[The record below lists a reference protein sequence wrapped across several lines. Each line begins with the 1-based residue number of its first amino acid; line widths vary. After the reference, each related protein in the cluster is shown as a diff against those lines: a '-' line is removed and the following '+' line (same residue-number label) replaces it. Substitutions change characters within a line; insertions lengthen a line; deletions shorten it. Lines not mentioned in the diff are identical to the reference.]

1 VFKSLKIR
9 RLRGIAECVIE
20 GLADV
25 NVFVGKNGSGK
36 STVLEAIYLASAWV
50 EPKDLAR
57 GVSKLDYL
65 LSRRM
70 SRGRWVESRHL
81 LWHKQKTD
89 QPIEVEA
96 NVGGQYLRFKI
107 FYPIDDPRRAVWLE
121 GKWHIPGITVPLT
134 YYNYAQNVFLRVD
147 NMKPVEVQ
155 QRQPISGL
163 LEKFLGG
170 VYLVDSQF
178 YRNYEL
184 LEKVVWPRLLKSR
197 LDKEIVELLKD
208 YEPDAEDLT
217 LAPMDTSYYL
227 MVKFPDTVVRIDDLG
242 DGARSALFLT
252 SILIGVE
259 DTAVLIEEP
268 ENHQHPG
275 GLYTVLNFALNVA
288 KRKRLQLFITTH
300 SIETIVMTKELAKQN
315 NLSFKL
321 FFLERNAQGVVDV
334 RALDDVNLDIVRG
347 LGLDPRFLYV
357 I

>member
-1 VFKSLKIR
+1 VLKSLKIR

-50 EPKDLAR
+50 EPRDPAH
-57 GVSKLDYL
+57 GVWKLDYL
-65 LSRRM
+65 VSRRM
-70 SRGRWVESRHL
+70 GRGNWKELRHT

-89 QPIEVEA
+89 QPIEIETEI
-96 NVGGQYLRFKI
+96 GDQHLTFKI
-107 FYPIDDPRRAVWLE
+107 FHPIDDPRRAVWLE
-121 GKWHIPGITVPLT
+121 GKWHIPGTQALSS
-134 YYNYAQNVFLRVD
+134 YYNYALNTYLGDKMRFIEGL
-147 NMKPVEVQ
+147 
-155 QRQPISGL
+155 QRQSISDW
-163 LEKFLGG
+163 LENFLSKT
-170 VYLVDSQF
+170 YLIDAQL
-178 YRNYEL
+178 YRNYER
-184 LEKVVWPRLLKSR
+184 LEKVIWSQLLKSR

-217 LAPMDTSYYL
+217 LASMDASYYL

-259 DTAVLIEEP
+259 NTAVLIEEP
-268 ENHQHPG
+268 EIHQHPG
-275 GLYTVLNFALNVA
+275 ELYTVLNFALTTA
-288 KRKRLQLFITTH
+288 KRKRLQLFVSTH
-300 SIETIVMTKELAKQN
+300 SIETIVMTKELAKRN
-315 NLSFKL
+315 NLSFKF
-321 FFLERNAQGVVDV
+321 FFLERNAQGIVDV
-334 RALDDVNLDIVRG
+334 RALDSVNLDIVKM

>member
-1 VFKSLKIR
+1 VLKSLKIR
-9 RLRGIAECVIE
+9 RLRGIAECAIE

-25 NVFVGKNGSGK
+25 NIFVGKNGSGK
-36 STVLEAIYLASAWV
+36 STVLEAIYLVSAWV
-50 EPKDLAR
+50 EPKDPVR
-57 GVSKLDYL
+57 GISKPGYL
-65 LSRRM
+65 VSRRLG
-70 SRGRWVESRHL
+70 RGTWKELRHT
-81 LWHKQKTD
+81 LWYKQKTD
-89 QPIEVEA
+89 QPIEVE
-96 NVGGQYLRFKI
+96 VDVDGHHLKFKV
-107 FYPIDDPRRAVWLE
+107 FYTTDDDPRRAVWLE
-121 GKWHIPGITVPLT
+121 GVWYVQGVSDPLT
-134 YYNYAQNVFLRVD
+134 YYNYAQNVYLTGK
-147 NMKPVEVQ
+147 MKYVKVQ
-155 QRQPISGL
+155 QRPLIPDS

-170 VYLVDSQF
+170 IYLIDTRF
-178 YRNYEL
+178 YRRYKF
-184 LEKVVWPRLLKSR
+184 LEKVVWPQLLKNR
-197 LDKEIVELLKD
+197 LDKEIIGVLRD

-217 LAPMDTSYYL
+217 LAPIDTSYYL

-321 FFLERNAQGVVDV
+321 FFLERNTQGIVDV
-334 RALDDVNLDIVRG
+334 RALDDVNLDIIRG